1 MKLEDII
8 ASWEADNTFDHERLT
23 EESVKSVTL
32 HSKYYALLVNE
43 KMKLVDYNNKKKEL
57 LHLKTEY
64 YNGDLDQET
73 LKENGWKPFSKKLL
87 KLDIDRYIQ
96 ADKDYIN
103 MNLKIALQ
111 EEKVIMLKEIIDN
124 LNRRS
129 FTIKNIIEWKKFKA
143 GEY

>member
-32 HSKYYALLVNE
+32 HSKYYSIMVHE
-43 KMKLVDYNNKKKEL
+43 KLKLATYNSEKKEL
-57 LHLKTEY
+57 INIKTEY
-64 YNGDLDQET
+64 YNGELDFDT
-73 LKENGWKPFSKKLL
+73 LKEHNWKPFAKKIL
-87 KLDIDRYIQ
+87 KTDIDRHIQ
-96 ADKDYIN
+96 GDKDFIN

-111 EEKVIMLKEIIDN
+111 EEKVIMLKEIIDR
-124 LNRRS
+124 LNTRS